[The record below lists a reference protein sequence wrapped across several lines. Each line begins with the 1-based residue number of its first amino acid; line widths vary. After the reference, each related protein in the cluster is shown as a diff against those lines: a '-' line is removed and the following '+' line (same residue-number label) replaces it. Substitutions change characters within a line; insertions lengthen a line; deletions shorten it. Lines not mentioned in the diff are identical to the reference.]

1 VENCKICKKEIKN
14 RGALVVH
21 EKTCEK
27 ILLIKDN
34 IVNDYIRNEMSVTR
48 LCRKYN
54 LGSNI
59 INDIIG
65 DKKRTLV
72 EANRIGKKLFPFK
85 HNDSSKAILRYK
97 RLKYMEE
104 NPEKTAWRCSNISYP
119 EKLFLEKIKNSG
131 LDKKYLII
139 REYSV
144 FPYFIDFAF
153 LNEKIAVEIDGS
165 QHLLPDRK
173 NSDMVKDKVLNENG
187 WKVVRVTENEVKTN
201 IDNLFLEILDILGK
215 NDVEIKNTKIGV
227 FKHKKSDK
235 VKSNKSGLTDKEI
248 GRVLNQR
255 KVVRP
260 EYSVLIE
267 DIKNLGYLGTGRKY
281 SVSDNSIR
289 KWVKWCEKYNI
300 N

>member
-1 VENCKICKKEIKN
+1 MENCKICKKKITN

-27 ILLIKDN
+27 ILSIKDN
-34 IVNDYIRNEMSVTR
+34 VVNDYICNEMSITR
-48 LCRKYN
+48 LCKKYN

-72 EANRIGKKLFPFK
+72 EANRIGKKLFPLK
-85 HNDSSKAILRYK
+85 HSDSSKAILRYK

-119 EKLFLEKIKNSG
+119 EKLFLEKITNSG

-153 LNEKIAVEIDGS
+153 LNEKIAVEIDGG

-173 NSDMVKDKVLNENG
+173 NSDIVKDKVLNENG

-201 IDNLFLEILDILGK
+201 IDNLFLVILNILGE

-235 VKSNKSGLTDKEI
+235 VKTIKSGLTDKEI
-248 GRVLNQR
+248 ERVLKQR
-255 KVVRP
+255 KVIRP
-260 EYSVLIE
+260 EYSILIE

-281 SVSDNSIR
+281 GVSDNSIR
-289 KWVKWCEKYNI
+289 KWIKWYKKYNI

>member
-1 VENCKICKKEIKN
+1 MENCKICKKEITN

-27 ILLIKDN
+27 ILSIKDN
-34 IVNDYIRNEMSVTR
+34 VVNDYICNEMSITR
-48 LCRKYN
+48 LCKKYN

-72 EANRIGKKLFPFK
+72 EANRIGKKLFPLK
-85 HNDSSKAILRYK
+85 HSDSSKAILRYK

-119 EKLFLEKIKNSG
+119 EKLFLEKITNSG

-153 LNEKIAVEIDGS
+153 LNEKIAVEIDGG

-173 NSDMVKDKVLNENG
+173 NSDIVKDKVLNENG

-201 IDNLFLEILDILGK
+201 IDNLFLVILNILGE

-235 VKSNKSGLTDKEI
+235 VKTIKSGLTDKEI
-248 GRVLNQR
+248 ERVLKQR
-255 KVVRP
+255 KVIRP
-260 EYSVLIE
+260 DYSILIE

-281 SVSDNSIR
+281 GVSDNSIR
-289 KWVKWCEKYNI
+289 KWIKWYKKYNI